1 MIARGRSSAGENAL
15 KVIVES
21 LSSYAG
27 ADAPG
32 RVWDP
37 ISPRG
42 GVRRGDNCMIK

>member
-1 MIARGRSSAGENAL
+1 MKTNDCKGGEAVAGENAL
-15 KVIVES
+15 EVIVEG

-37 ISPRG
+37 VCTRG
-42 GVRRGDNCMIK
+42 RSRER